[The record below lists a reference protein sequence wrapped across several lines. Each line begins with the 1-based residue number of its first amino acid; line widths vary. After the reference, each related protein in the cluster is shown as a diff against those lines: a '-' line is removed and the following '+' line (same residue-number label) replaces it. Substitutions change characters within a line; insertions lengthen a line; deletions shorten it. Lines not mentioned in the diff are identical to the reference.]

1 MLCPLNRHLVVEP
14 ILEQQG
20 KSGVLIPDD
29 YKTEQSAY
37 ILVNLL
43 KAHPESNLKLN
54 SKLVVP
60 THMVEEINFFGE
72 KYHIVLENHV
82 VGLLDN

>member
-1 MLCPLNRHLVVEP
+1 MLFPLNRHLVVEP
-14 ILEQQG
+14 ILEQR
-20 KSGVLIPDD
+20 KDSGVLVPDD
-29 YKTEQSAY
+29 YKTEESAY
-37 ILVNLL
+37 ILVTLSRS
-43 KAHPESNLKLN
+43 HTESDLIPG

-60 THMVEEINFFGE
+60 THVVEEINLFGE

>member
-1 MLCPLNRHLVVEP
+1 MLFPLNRHLVVEP
-14 ILEQQG
+14 ILEQR
-20 KSGVLIPDD
+20 KDSGVLVPDD
-29 YKTEQSAY
+29 YKTEESAY
-37 ILVNLL
+37 ILVTLSRS
-43 KAHPESNLKLN
+43 HPESDLIPG

-60 THMVEEINFFGE
+60 THVVEEINFFGE